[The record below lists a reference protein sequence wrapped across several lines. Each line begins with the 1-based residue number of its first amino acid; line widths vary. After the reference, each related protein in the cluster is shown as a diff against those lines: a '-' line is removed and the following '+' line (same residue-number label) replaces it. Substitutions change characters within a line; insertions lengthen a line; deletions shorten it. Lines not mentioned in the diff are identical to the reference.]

1 MAQVLLG
8 KEVAD
13 VLTEELVE
21 RVAKLKA
28 GGVEPSLAIVR
39 LGNEAD
45 DLSYER
51 GALNRAEKAGVKVKV
66 FDLPRDRPQEDL
78 EQVILEIN
86 QDDSLH
92 GCLIFRPLPGQIDE
106 EKIAA
111 LLAPA
116 KDIDGFTDGS
126 LVGVFKGE
134 QTGFAPCTAE
144 AAIAILKHYNVNLN
158 GARAVVLGRSLV
170 IGKPVAMMLLQENST
185 VTICHSRTKEI
196 AKAAKDADV
205 LIAAV
210 GQAKMV
216 TPEFCNPGQVIIDV
230 GINVDEE
237 GKLLGDV
244 DYDAVEPLVKAI
256 TPVPRGVGS
265 VTTSILM
272 KHVVEAAERATD

>member
-13 VLTEELVE
+13 VLTEELAE
-21 RVAKLKA
+21 RVAVLKTK
-28 GGVEPSLAIVR
+28 GVEPSLAIVR
-39 LGNEAD
+39 LGDEPD

-66 FDLPRDRPQEDL
+66 YELPRDLSQEGL
-78 EQVILEIN
+78 EQVIREIN

-92 GCLIFRPLPGQIDE
+92 GCLIFRPLPQQINE
-106 EKIAA
+106 GKIAE
-111 LLAPA
+111 LLAPG

-126 LVGVFKGE
+126 LLGVFKGE
-134 QTGFAPCTAE
+134 PSGFAPCTAE
-144 AAIAILKHYNVNLN
+144 AAIAILKHYQVKLS

-185 VTICHSRTKEI
+185 VTICHSRTKDI
-196 AKAAKDADV
+196 AKAAREADV

-237 GKLLGDV
+237 GKLTGDV
-244 DYDAVEPLVKAI
+244 DYDNVEPLVKAI

>member
-66 FDLPRDRPQEDL
+66 FDLPRDLPQEDL

>member
-66 FDLPRDRPQEDL
+66 FDLPRDLPQEDL

-185 VTICHSRTKEI
+185 VTICHSRKKEI
-196 AKAAKDADV
+196 VKAAKDEDV

>member
-66 FDLPRDRPQEDL
+66 FDLPRDLPQEDL

-216 TPEFCNPGQVIIDV
+216 TLEFCNPGQVIIDV

>member
-13 VLTEELVE
+13 VLTEELAD
-21 RVAKLKA
+21 RVAKLKDK
-28 GGVEPSLAIVR
+28 GIVPSLAIVR
-39 LGNEAD
+39 LGEEPD

-51 GALNRAEKAGVKVKV
+51 GALNRAEKAGVKVIV
-66 FDLPRDRPQEDL
+66 HELARDLSQEEL
-78 EQVILEIN
+78 EQVILDIN
-86 QDDSLH
+86 EDNSVH
-92 GCLIFRPLPGQIDE
+92 GCLIFRPLPRQIN
-106 EKIAA
+106 EKRIAA
-111 LLAPA
+111 LLAPE

-134 QTGFAPCTAE
+134 PSGFAPCTAE
-144 AAIAILKHYNVNLN
+144 AAIAILKHYNVELS
-158 GARAVVLGRSLV
+158 GVRAVVLGRSLV

-185 VTICHSRTKEI
+185 VTICHSRTKDI
-196 AKAAKDADV
+196 ARVAKEADV

-216 TPEFCNPGQVIIDV
+216 NPDFCNPEQVIIDV

-237 GKLLGDV
+237 GKLTGDV
-244 DYDAVEPLVKAI
+244 DFDAVEPLVKAL

-272 KHVVEAAERATD
+272 KHVVEAAERSKD

>member
-39 LGNEAD
+39 LGDEAD

-66 FDLPRDRPQEDL
+66 FDLPRDLPQEDL

-216 TPEFCNPGQVIIDV
+216 TLEFCNPGQVIIDV

>member
-66 FDLPRDRPQEDL
+66 FDLPRDLPQEDL

-111 LLAPA
+111 LLAPT

-244 DYDAVEPLVKAI
+244 DYDSVEPLVKAI

>member
-66 FDLPRDRPQEDL
+66 FDLPRDLPQEDL

-216 TPEFCNPGQVIIDV
+216 TLEFCNPGQVIIDV

-244 DYDAVEPLVKAI
+244 DYDSVEPLVKAI

>member
-21 RVAKLKA
+21 RVAMLKA

-66 FDLPRDRPQEDL
+66 FDLPRDLPQEDL